1 MPCSA
6 AMIEKALTVPPE
18 MEVEQAL
25 KEMKKKKVEYAAV
38 VNGSGVMEGV
48 FSVSS
53 LIRNI
58 LPVSVAISG
67 GLQMDVTV
75 RAAPGIAKRLRK
87 VYPLAVAD
95 LMDRKFPVVYPQT
108 PIWEG
113 VNLLASHGGSPVFV
127 VEGENNRF
135 IGMMT
140 SGSALEEL
148 QRMQESEA

>member
-6 AMIEKALTVPPE
+6 AMTDKSLTFPPDT
-18 MEVEQAL
+18 EVEKVL
-25 KEMKKKKVEYAAV
+25 KEMKKKKVDCAAI
-38 VNGSGVMEGV
+38 VNGDGIIEGV
-48 FSVSS
+48 FSISG

-58 LPVSVAISG
+58 LPVSVSVAG

-95 LMDRKFPVVYPQT
+95 LMDRKFPAVYPQT
-108 PIWEG
+108 PIWEC
-113 VNLLASHGGSPVFV
+113 VNLLASQSLPVCV
-127 VEGENNRF
+127 VEGESNRF
-135 IGMMT
+135 LGMIT
-140 SGSALEEL
+140 AVSALEEL